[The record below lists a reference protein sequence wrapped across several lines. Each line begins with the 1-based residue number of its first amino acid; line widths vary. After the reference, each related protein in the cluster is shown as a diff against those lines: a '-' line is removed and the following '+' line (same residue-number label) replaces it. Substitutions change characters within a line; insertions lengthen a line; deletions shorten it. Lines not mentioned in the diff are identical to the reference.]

1 MSSQAYHERSLRRSN
16 RKRFCYYQSMNMH
29 LPKHAKDIKGA
40 VAIAELQRAHYI
52 IVILAL
58 AFAAIVA
65 LTSAF
70 EAQLDAIMSFLLVV
84 LLGCVALISLFTAIR
99 LHKK

>member
-1 MSSQAYHERSLRRSN
+1 MARGRLS
-16 RKRFCYYQSMNMH
+16 FCYYESMNMH
-29 LPKHAKDIKGA
+29 LPKQTKDIKGA

-65 LTSAF
+65 CTSAF
-70 EAQLDAIMSFLLVV
+70 EIRFDTVMGVLIVV
-84 LLGCVALISLFTAIR
+84 LLGCVALISLCTAIR
-99 LHKK
+99 LQKR